1 MPRKVFV
8 NGDILDA
15 SDVNTYFMDQAVQVF
30 STTAARLAAIPAP
43 TLGMFSFITSTDTI
57 QIYTSAGWTSQ
68 VASIADGAVTTAK
81 LNQTA
86 SSEAVTTATIRAG
99 AVTTAKLASSLTL
112 TTPTL
117 GVATATSINGLTLTA
132 STGTLSITNGKT
144 LSASNSIT
152 LAGNDSSTISVSGN
166 TTLGSSTHTL
176 TLTTTGNTTLA
187 LPTTGTVS
195 TVGGTETLIN
205 KTITSPTINTP
216 TIDTPTITSFTF
228 NLGSTNSLTGTKA
241 QFNTALSDANF
252 VTTTDSAIVSET
264 MIDYTTV
271 PKQFVQSGT
280 PSGKAGDIWIKT
292 A

>member
-1 MPRKVFV
+1 MPWKEFAD
-8 NGDILDA
+8 GEILDA
-15 SDVNTYFMDQAVQVF
+15 SEVNTYFMDQAVLVF
-30 STTAARLAAIPAP
+30 DTTTTRNSTIAVPV
-43 TLGMFSFITSTDTI
+43 LGMFSFITDTDTI
-57 QIYTSAGWTSQ
+57 EIYTSTGWTAQ
-68 VASIADGAVTTAK
+68 IASITDGAVTTVK
-81 LNQTA
+81 LNQTVD
-86 SSEAVTTATIRAG
+86 SEAVTTATIRAG

-112 TTPTL
+112 TTPNL

-152 LAGNDSSTISVSGN
+152 LAGTDSSTISVSGN
-166 TTLGSSTHTL
+166 TTLGSSTHAL

-195 TVGGTETLIN
+195 TVGGTETLSN

-216 TIDTPTITSFTF
+216 TINTPTITSFTF

-241 QFNTALSDANF
+241 QFNVALSDANF
-252 VTTTDSAIVSET
+252 VTTTDSGIVTET